1 MSSKRREK
9 RITDTM
15 RLDWLGKQNWPTK
28 VCAWSE
34 GGPNP
39 TVCYW
44 RVELPNEDVPLCAND
59 RSGKTPRQAI
69 DAAIRAPEVKA
80 EAGK

>member
-1 MSSKRREK
+1 MKRKAEK
-9 RITDTM
+9 ISDKE

-28 VCAWSE
+28 VCAWST

-44 RVELPNEDVPLCAND
+44 RVELPNEDVPLCADD
-59 RSGKTPRQAI
+59 RSGKTPREAI
-69 DAAIRAPEVKA
+69 DAAIRASRRRAK
-80 EAGK
+80 